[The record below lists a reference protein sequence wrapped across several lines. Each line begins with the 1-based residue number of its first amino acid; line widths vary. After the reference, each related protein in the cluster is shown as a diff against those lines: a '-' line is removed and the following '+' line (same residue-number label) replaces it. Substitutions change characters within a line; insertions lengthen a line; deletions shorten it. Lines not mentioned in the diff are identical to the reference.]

1 MLTPVYTK
9 KFEKDLARARKRGN
23 DLEKL
28 KEIIRALVNEESLN
42 PRCRNHKLRGNYQ
55 DRWEC
60 HIEPN
65 WLLIYLI
72 DGDRIVFE
80 RTGTHSDLF
89 T

>member
-9 KFEKDLARARKRGN
+9 KFEKDLTRARKRGN
-23 DLEKL
+23 DLEKI
-28 KEIIRALVNEESLN
+28 KEVIRVLINEETLN

-60 HIEPN
+60 HIEPD
-65 WLLIYLI
+65 WLLIYKI
-72 DGDRIVFE
+72 EEDRIIFE
-80 RTGTHSDLF
+80 RTGSHADLF